1 MAGFKNILLV
11 VNSNALCKEA
21 CERAI
26 TLAAEENARL
36 TILNLIEVVPERLDS
51 PADQSSM
58 DLRDIGILDRCEKL
72 KELIPKQAN
81 LQSKINVVCGSPV
94 TEVMQQVLRGRHDL
108 VMVAEHSMPSS
119 KPTSLGST
127 TLKLIRKCACP
138 VWVISPSIAKGDIRV
153 MAAVDPDPFDTAR
166 DALNTKI
173 LNIASSLA
181 GREGTQLHIVN
192 AWRAFAEGVL
202 RSQGGLSAENLS
214 RYVYNV
220 FNVQASSVKQTVQN
234 SSATTVRHR
243 MHLMKGTASKVIPI
257 AVRRERI
264 DLLVVGMFSRRG
276 LGGWL
281 IGNTAEKILNQ
292 VKCSVLMVKPNGAV
306 AWAGKPSHS
315 DGDKIARIDGS
326 STDKEKVFPEI
337 DTVRKRGT
345 YNE

>member
-1 MAGFKNILLV
+1 MAEFRNILLLV
-11 VNSNALCKEA
+11 DSNALCKEA

-36 TILNLIEVVPERLDS
+36 TILNVIEAVPERLGS

-58 DLRDIGILDRCEKL
+58 DLRDIGILDRYEKL
-72 KELIPKQAN
+72 KELVSEQAN
-81 LQSKINVVCGSPV
+81 LQFKINVVCGNPIA
-94 TEVMQQVLRGRHDL
+94 EVMQQVLRGRHDL

-119 KPTSLGST
+119 KPTSLGPT
-127 TLKLIRKCACP
+127 TLKLIRKSGCP
-138 VWVISPSIAKGDIRV
+138 VWVISPSMAPLDIRI
-153 MAAVDPDPFDTAR
+153 MAAVDPDPFDADR

-181 GREGTQLHIVN
+181 GREGTPLHIVN
-192 AWRAFAEGVL
+192 AWRAPAEGVL

-220 FNVQASSVKQTVQN
+220 FNVRASSVKEMIQK
-234 SSATTVRHR
+234 SSARKLRHR
-243 MHLMKGTASKVIPI
+243 MHLIKGTASKVIPI
-257 AVRRERI
+257 AVRRERA

-292 VKCSVLMVKPNGAV
+292 VKCSVLLVKPNGAV
-306 AWAGKPSHS
+306 ALAGKPSHS
-315 DGDKIARIDGS
+315 GVGKIARIDGS
-326 STDKEKVFPEI
+326 ATAKKVFPEI